1 MRINTTFGLDIS
13 SSLETVETVSNFF
26 RKAVKSDGNPLRYV
40 GGEIHSAGELHVNRM
55 ILLGL

>member
-1 MRINTTFGLDIS
+1 MGINATFGLDIS

-40 GGEIHSAGELHVNRM
+40 VKNTQCSGTA
-55 ILLGL
+55 

>member
-40 GGEIHSAGELHVNRM
+40 GGKYTVQGNCMSIG
-55 ILLGL
+55 